1 MSVQNIT
8 RRAGPYVGTGLV
20 TAFTFAFKV
29 FRSEDVKVLRSASSD
44 ASAQDEALKFGT
56 DYTVKLNANQDE
68 KAGGTVTLA
77 SPLAEGLRLSILSAI
92 TPDQQMVLTNHD
104 GFLPATLNN
113 SADKA
118 IALIQELKEEVGRS
132 LRVPASSDK
141 TPEDMTEELMSA
153 QEDAR
158 RFADAAQQS
167 ADSAK
172 KSEEKTAK
180 YAEAATV
187 IVPFKDEIKT
197 VADNIEPVKTI
208 GQDIE
213 SVKLVAAIKDETV
226 AVAGALDDI
235 GTAAASE
242 NLQAY
247 KTVASI
253 KDQVVV
259 DAQIASEIVAVA
271 GMKDHV
277 VTVSTNIGDVKDVSN
292 NMDKIGAVAGDL
304 QGGKCVPVKFSAG
317 RLTDEPAQDC
327 TAEGGNI
334 KTVAD
339 HVVAVDKV
347 AGAVDDGTLEKAAGA
362 LDSTLENVRRA
373 EAAQSAAESANTS
386 AQSAKTSAAGS
397 ATAAGSSA
405 TLAKKW
411 ATQMGSPVEGDLYSS
426 KHYAEI
432 ASGAAGSSSEVLA
445 EVKKAGQDAVAVIT
459 QEGGTQVAAVTAEG
473 QKQVKAVGDLGS
485 SWETKVNSAGST
497 QVKAV
502 EASGATQTQAVNSAG
517 TSWHAKVEQAGTRQ
531 TNAVNQA
538 GATQVKAVE
547 TAGATQTANAK
558 AQADAAAKS
567 ATAAA
572 SAQKTAETAK
582 SGADTAKTGAESAK
596 AAAVTAQGKAETAA
610 TTATQKAT
618 EATTKA
624 SEAAK
629 SAQAAA
635 QSAKVA
641 AFAVRLTSTNMS
653 ASGTAAVSTLTPST
667 NVKVGDTVIDPD
679 GEVFSITSISGSTFT
694 VGSKLTSIKGPQG
707 DQGDVGP
714 KGETGAPL
722 AIKGS
727 FPSLEELQEQH
738 PVGQLGDAY
747 MVGTHLYSWNG
758 SRWQDVGD
766 IKGPKGDPGTP
777 GTPGAP
783 GADGKDGAAGA
794 SASITGATA
803 TVDANVGTPSVLVTS
818 GGTALARTFAF
829 EFKNLKGQKGDK
841 GDPGANGADGA
852 NATIT
857 SATASVDGTT
867 GAPKVTVTVGG
878 TAQARTFAFAF
889 TGLKGATGS
898 AGTTTWAGIT
908 DKPTFFTSKGISM
921 GRLP

>member
-20 TAFTFAFKV
+20 SAYTFAFKV
-29 FRSEDVKVLRSASSD
+29 FRSEDVKVVRSESAD

-104 GFLPATLNN
+104 GMLPTTLND

-118 IALIQELKEEVGRS
+118 IALIQELKEAVGRT

-141 TPEDMTEELMSA
+141 TPEDLTEELLSA
-153 QEDAR
+153 QNDAR
-158 RFADAAQQS
+158 KYADAAQQS
-167 ADSAK
+167 AEEAK
-172 KSEEKTAK
+172 KSELKTAE

-187 IVPFKDEIKT
+187 LVPFKAEIKT
-197 VADNIEPVKTI
+197 VADNIETIKTV
-208 GQDIE
+208 GQNVE
-213 SVKLVAAIKDETV
+213 SVKSVASIKDETV

-235 GTAAASE
+235 GTAAAPE
-242 NLQAY
+242 NLEAY

-253 KDQVVV
+253 KDQVVT
-259 DAQIASEIVAVA
+259 DAEIASEIVAVA
-271 GMKDHV
+271 GMKNHV
-277 VTVSTNIGDVKDVSN
+277 VTVSTSIDDVKDVSA

-339 HVVAVDKV
+339 HIVAVDKV
-347 AGAVDDGTLEKAAGA
+347 AGAVDDGTLEKAANSVETSA
-362 LDSTLENVRRA
+362 ENARRA
-373 EAAQSAAESANTS
+373 EAAQAGAESANAS

-397 ATAAGSSA
+397 ATSAGSSA

-411 ATQMGSPVEGDLYSS
+411 ATQMGTPVEGDLYSS

-432 ASGAAGSSSEVLA
+432 ASGAAGSSSETLEA
-445 EVKKAGQDAVAVIT
+445 VKLAGQTALASIT

-473 QKQVKAVGDLGS
+473 QKQVRAV
-485 SWETKVNSAGST
+485 ETAGST
-497 QVKAV
+497 QVGAV
-502 EASGATQTQAVNSAG
+502 SA
-517 TSWHAKVEQAGTRQ
+517 
-531 TNAVNQA
+531 A
-538 GATQVKAVE
+538 GAAQVKAVE
-547 TAGATQTANAK
+547 TAGATQTVNAK

-567 ATAAA
+567 ATAAS
-572 SAQKTAETAK
+572 SAQKAAETAKAGADTAK
-582 SGADTAKTGAESAK
+582 SGAESAK
-596 AAAVTAQGKAETAA
+596 TAAVTAQGKAETAA
-610 TTATQKAT
+610 TTATNKAT
-618 EATTKA
+618 EAGTKA

-635 QSAKVA
+635 ESAKTA
-641 AFAVRLTSTNMS
+641 AYAMRLTSVNVS
-653 ASGTAAVSTLTPST
+653 ASGTAAITSLTPQA
-667 NVKVGDTVIDPD
+667 NIKVGDTVIDPD
-679 GEVFSITSISGSTFT
+679 GEVFVITSVTGTTFT
-694 VGSKLTSIKGPQG
+694 VGEKLTSLKGPQGIRGEKGEQGIQGAQGPKGDQGPQGLKG

-722 AIKGS
+722 SIKGS
-727 FPSLEELQEQH
+727 FPTLDELQEQH
-738 PVGQLGDAY
+738 PAGQLGDAY

-758 SRWQDVGD
+758 SAWQDVGD
-766 IKGPKGDPGTP
+766 IKGPKGDKGDVGPQGVQGVQGP
-777 GTPGAP
+777 KG
-783 GADGKDGAAGA
+783 DAGA
-794 SASITGATA
+794 KGETGATGPKGAQGPQGIQGIQGERGA
-803 TVDANVGTPSVLVTS
+803 T
-818 GGTALARTFAF
+818 
-829 EFKNLKGQKGDK
+829 
-841 GDPGANGADGA
+841 GAAGA

-857 SATASVDGTT
+857 GATASVDATT
-867 GAPKVTVTVGG
+867 GTPKVTVTVGG

-889 TGLKGATGS
+889 TGLKGATGP

-908 DKPTFFTSKGISM
+908 DKPAYFTGKGISM

>member
-20 TAFTFAFKV
+20 SAYTFAFKV
-29 FRSEDVKVLRSASSD
+29 FRPEDVKVVRSESAD

-68 KAGGTVTLA
+68 KAGGTVTLV

-104 GFLPATLNN
+104 GFLPTTLNE

-132 LRVPASSDK
+132 LRVPASADK
-141 TPEDMTEELMSA
+141 TPEDLTEELLSA
-153 QEDAR
+153 QADAR
-158 RFADAAQQS
+158 KFADAAQQS
-167 ADSAK
+167 AEEAK
-172 KSEEKTAK
+172 KSEEQTKV

-197 VADNIEPVKTI
+197 VADNIETVKTV
-208 GQDIE
+208 GQNVE
-213 SVKLVAAIKDETV
+213 SVKSVAAIKDETV

-235 GTAAASE
+235 GTAAAPE
-242 NLQAY
+242 NLAAY
-247 KTVASI
+247 KTVATI
-253 KDQVVV
+253 KDQVVT
-259 DAQIASEIVAVA
+259 DAEISTEIVTVA
-271 GMKDHV
+271 NMKDHV
-277 VTVSTNIGDVKDVSN
+277 VTVSTNIVDVTDVSN
-292 NMDKIGAVAGDL
+292 NLDKIGAVAGDL
-304 QGGKCVPVKFSAG
+304 TGGKCVPVKFSAG

-339 HVVAVDKV
+339 HIVAVDKV
-347 AGAVDDGTLEKAAGA
+347 AGAVDDGTLEKAANSA
-362 LDSTLENVRRA
+362 EASAENARRA
-373 EAAQSAAESANTS
+373 EAAQAGAESANAS

-397 ATAAGSSA
+397 ATSAGSSA

-411 ATQMGSPVEGDLYSS
+411 ATQMGTPVEGDLYSS

-432 ASGAAGSSSEVLA
+432 ASGAAGSSSETLEA
-445 EVKKAGQDAVAVIT
+445 VKLAGQTALASIT

-473 QKQVKAVGDLGS
+473 QKQVKAV
-485 SWETKVNSAGST
+485 ETAGST
-497 QVKAV
+497 QV
-502 EASGATQTQAVNSAG
+502 GAVNA
-517 TSWHAKVEQAGTRQ
+517 
-531 TNAVNQA
+531 A
-538 GATQVKAVE
+538 GAAQVKAVE

-567 ATAAA
+567 ATTAL
-572 SAQKTAETAK
+572 SAQKAAETAKAGADTAK
-582 SGADTAKTGAESAK
+582 SGAESAK
-596 AAAVTAQGKAETAA
+596 TAAVTAQGTAETAA
-610 TTATQKAT
+610 TTATTKAT

-635 QSAKVA
+635 ESAKTA
-641 AFAVRLTSTNMS
+641 AYAMRLTSVNMS
-653 ASGTAAVSTLTPST
+653 ASGTAAISSLTPQT
-667 NVKVGDTVIDPD
+667 NIKVGDTVVDPG
-679 GEVFSITSISGSTFT
+679 GEVFSITAIAGSTFT
-694 VGSKLTSIKGPQG
+694 VGAKLASIKGAKG

-722 AIKGS
+722 SIKGS
-727 FPSLEELQEQH
+727 FPTLDELQEQH
-738 PVGQLGDAY
+738 PAGQLGDAY

-758 SRWQDVGD
+758 SAWQDVGD

-829 EFKNLKGQKGDK
+829 AFKNLKGQK

-852 NATIT
+852 NATIAG
-857 SATASVDGTT
+857 ATASVDATT
-867 GAPKVTVTVGG
+867 GTPKVTVTVGG

-889 TGLKGATGS
+889 TGLKGATGP

-908 DKPTFFTSKGISM
+908 GKPAYFTGKGISM

>member
-20 TAFTFAFKV
+20 SAYTFAFKV
-29 FRSEDVKVLRSASSD
+29 FRPEDVKVVRSESAD

-68 KAGGTVTLA
+68 KAGGTVTLV

-104 GFLPATLNN
+104 GFLPTTLNE

-132 LRVPASSDK
+132 LRVPASADK
-141 TPEDMTEELMSA
+141 TPEDLTEELLSA
-153 QEDAR
+153 QADAR
-158 RFADAAQQS
+158 QFADAAQKS
-167 ADSAK
+167 AEEAK
-172 KSEEKTAK
+172 KSEEQTKV

-197 VADNIEPVKTI
+197 VADNIETVKTV
-208 GQDIE
+208 GQNVE
-213 SVKLVAAIKDETV
+213 SVKSVAAIKDETV

-235 GTAAASE
+235 GTAAAPE
-242 NLQAY
+242 NLAAY
-247 KTVASI
+247 KTVATI
-253 KDQVVV
+253 KDQVVT
-259 DAQIASEIVAVA
+259 DAEIASEIVAVA
-271 GMKDHV
+271 GMKDLV
-277 VTVSTNIGDVKDVSN
+277 VTVSTNIDDVKDVSA

-339 HVVAVDKV
+339 HIVAVDKV
-347 AGAVDDGTLEKAAGA
+347 AGAVDDGTLEKAANSVEASAENA
-362 LDSTLENVRRA
+362 LRA
-373 EAAQSAAESANTS
+373 EAARVGAESANAS
-386 AQSAKTSAAGS
+386 AQSAKMSAEQSAAS
-397 ATAAGSSA
+397 AGSSA
-405 TLAKKW
+405 TTAKAW
-411 ATQMGSPVEGDLYSS
+411 ATQMGAPVEGDLYSS
-426 KHYAEI
+426 KHYAEV

-445 EVKKAGQDAVAVIT
+445 EVKKAGQDAVAAIT

-473 QKQVKAVGDLGS
+473 QKQVKAV
-485 SWETKVNSAGST
+485 ETAGST
-497 QVKAV
+497 QV
-502 EASGATQTQAVNSAG
+502 GAVNA
-517 TSWHAKVEQAGTRQ
+517 
-531 TNAVNQA
+531 A
-538 GATQVKAVE
+538 GAAQVKAVE

-567 ATAAA
+567 ATTAL
-572 SAQKTAETAK
+572 SAQKAAETAK
-582 SGADTAKTGAESAK
+582 AGADTAKGGAESAK
-596 AAAVTAQGKAETAA
+596 TAAVTAQGKAETAA
-610 TTATQKAT
+610 NTATNKAT
-618 EATTKA
+618 EAGTKA

-635 QSAKVA
+635 ESAKTA
-641 AFAVRLTSTNMS
+641 AYAMRLTSANMS
-653 ASGTAAVSTLTPST
+653 ASGTAAISSLTPKT
-667 NVKVGDTVIDPD
+667 NIKVGDTVIDPD
-679 GEVFSITSISGSTFT
+679 GEVFSITAIAGSTFT
-694 VGSKLTSIKGPQG
+694 VGAKLAGIKGAKG

-722 AIKGS
+722 SIKGS
-727 FPSLEELQEQH
+727 FPTLDELQEQH
-738 PVGQLGDAY
+738 PAGQLGDAY

-758 SRWQDVGD
+758 SAWQDVGD

-818 GGTALARTFAF
+818 GGTALARTFTFA
-829 EFKNLKGQKGDK
+829 FKNLKGHKGDK

-857 SATASVDGTT
+857 GATATVDATT
-867 GAPKVTVTVGG
+867 GTPKVTVTAGG

-889 TGLKGATGS
+889 TGLKGATGP
-898 AGTTTWAGIT
+898 AGTTTWAGLT
-908 DKPTFFTSKGISM
+908 GKPAYFTGKGISM

>member
-20 TAFTFAFKV
+20 SAYTFAFKV
-29 FRSEDVKVLRSASSD
+29 FRPEDVKVARSESAD

-68 KAGGTVTLA
+68 KAGGTVTLV

-104 GFLPATLNN
+104 GFLPTTLND

-132 LRVPASSDK
+132 LRVPASADK
-141 TPEDMTEELMSA
+141 TPEDLTEELLSA
-153 QEDAR
+153 QADAR
-158 RFADAAQQS
+158 KFADAAEKS
-167 ADSAK
+167 AEEAK
-172 KSEEKTAK
+172 KSEEQTKA

-197 VADNIEPVKTI
+197 VADNIETVKTV
-208 GQDIE
+208 GQNVE
-213 SVKLVAAIKDETV
+213 SVKSVASIKDETV

-235 GTAAASE
+235 GTAAAPE
-242 NLQAY
+242 NLEAY

-253 KDQVVV
+253 KDQVVT
-259 DAQIASEIVAVA
+259 DAEIASEIVAVA
-271 GMKDHV
+271 GMKNHV
-277 VTVSTNIGDVKDVSN
+277 VTVSTNIDDVKDVSA

-339 HVVAVDKV
+339 HIVAVDKV
-347 AGAVDDGTLEKAAGA
+347 AGAVEDGTLEKAANSA
-362 LDSTLENVRRA
+362 EASAENARRA
-373 EAAQSAAESANTS
+373 EAAQAGAESANAS

-397 ATAAGSSA
+397 ATSAGSSA

-411 ATQMGSPVEGDLYSS
+411 ATQMGTPVEGDLYSS

-432 ASGAAGSSSEVLA
+432 ASGAAGSSSETLEA
-445 EVKKAGQDAVAVIT
+445 VKLAGQTALASIT

-473 QKQVKAVGDLGS
+473 QKQVRAV
-485 SWETKVNSAGST
+485 ETAGST
-497 QVKAV
+497 QV
-502 EASGATQTQAVNSAG
+502 GAVNA
-517 TSWHAKVEQAGTRQ
+517 
-531 TNAVNQA
+531 A
-538 GATQVKAVE
+538 GAAQVKAVE
-547 TAGATQTANAK
+547 TAGATQTVNAK

-567 ATAAA
+567 ATAAS
-572 SAQKTAETAK
+572 SAQKAAETAKAGADTAK
-582 SGADTAKTGAESAK
+582 SGAESAK
-596 AAAVTAQGKAETAA
+596 TAAVTAQGKAETAA
-610 TTATQKAT
+610 TTATNKAT
-618 EATTKA
+618 EAGTKA

-635 QSAKVA
+635 ESAKTA
-641 AFAVRLTSTNMS
+641 AYAMRLTSVNMS
-653 ASGTAAVSTLTPST
+653 ASGTAAISSLTPKT
-667 NVKVGDTVIDPD
+667 NIKVGDTVIDPD
-679 GEVFSITSISGSTFT
+679 GEVFSITAIAGSTFT
-694 VGSKLTSIKGPQG
+694 VGAKLASIKGAKG
-707 DQGDVGP
+707 DQGDAGP

-722 AIKGS
+722 SIKGS
-727 FPSLEELQEQH
+727 FPTLDELQEQH

-758 SRWQDVGD
+758 SAWQDVGD

-783 GADGKDGAAGA
+783 GTDGKDGAAGA

-829 EFKNLKGQKGDK
+829 AFKNLKGQK

-852 NATIT
+852 SATIT
-857 SATASVDGTT
+857 GATATVDATT
-867 GAPKVTVTVGG
+867 GTPKVTVTAGG

-889 TGLKGATGS
+889 TGLKGATGP

-908 DKPTFFTSKGISM
+908 DKPSYFKASGISM

>member
-20 TAFTFAFKV
+20 SAYTFAFKV
-29 FRSEDVKVLRSASSD
+29 FRPEDVKVVRSESAD

-68 KAGGTVTLA
+68 KAGGAVMLV

-104 GFLPATLNN
+104 GFLPTTLNE

-132 LRVPASSDK
+132 LRVPASADK
-141 TPEDMTEELMSA
+141 TPEDLTEELLSA
-153 QEDAR
+153 QADAR
-158 RFADAAQQS
+158 KFADAAQKS
-167 ADSAK
+167 AEEAK
-172 KSEEKTAK
+172 KSELKTAE
-180 YAEAATV
+180 YAEAATA

-197 VADNIEPVKTI
+197 VADNIEPVKTV
-208 GQDIE
+208 GLNIE
-213 SVKLVAAIKDETV
+213 PVKSVASIKDETV
-226 AVAGALDDI
+226 VVAGAVADI
-235 GTAAASE
+235 ETAAAPE
-242 NLQAY
+242 NLEAY

-253 KDQVVV
+253 KDQVVT
-259 DAQIASEIVAVA
+259 DAEIANEIVTVA

-277 VTVSTNIGDVKDVSN
+277 VTVSTNIDNVKDVSN
-292 NMDKIGAVAGDL
+292 NLDKIGAVAGDL
-304 QGGKCVPVKFSAG
+304 TGGKCTPAKFSAG

-339 HVVAVDKV
+339 HIVAVDKV
-347 AGAVDDGTLEKAAGA
+347 AGAVDDGTLEKAANSVGA
-362 LDSTLENVRRA
+362 SAENARRA
-373 EAAQSAAESANTS
+373 EAAQAGAESANAS

-397 ATAAGSSA
+397 ATSAGSSA

-411 ATQMGSPVEGDLYSS
+411 ATQMGTPVEGDLYSS

-432 ASGAAGSSSEVLA
+432 ASGAAGSSSETLEA
-445 EVKKAGQDAVAVIT
+445 VKLAGQAALASIT

-473 QKQVKAVGDLGS
+473 QKQVKAV
-485 SWETKVNSAGST
+485 ETAGST
-497 QVKAV
+497 QV
-502 EASGATQTQAVNSAG
+502 GAVNA
-517 TSWHAKVEQAGTRQ
+517 
-531 TNAVNQA
+531 A
-538 GATQVKAVE
+538 GAAQVKAVE

-567 ATAAA
+567 ATAAS
-572 SAQKTAETAK
+572 SAQKAAETAK
-582 SGADTAKTGAESAK
+582 AG
-596 AAAVTAQGKAETAA
+596 AETAA
-610 TTATQKAT
+610 NTATSKAT
-618 EATTKA
+618 EAGTKA

-635 QSAKVA
+635 ESAKTA
-641 AFAVRLTSTNMS
+641 AYAMRLTSVNMS
-653 ASGTAAVSTLTPST
+653 ASGTAAISSLTPKT
-667 NVKVGDTVIDPD
+667 NIKVGDTVIDPD
-679 GEVFSITSISGSTFT
+679 GEVFSITAIAGSTFT
-694 VGSKLTSIKGPQG
+694 VGAKLASIKGAKG

-722 AIKGS
+722 SIKGS
-727 FPSLEELQEQH
+727 FPTLDELQEQH
-738 PVGQLGDAY
+738 PAGQLGDAY

-758 SRWQDVGD
+758 SAWQDVGD

-829 EFKNLKGQKGDK
+829 AFKNLKGQK

-852 NATIT
+852 NAVIAG
-857 SATASVDGTT
+857 ATASVDATT
-867 GAPKVTVTVGG
+867 GTPKVTVTVGG

-889 TGLKGATGS
+889 TGLKGATGP

-908 DKPTFFTSKGISM
+908 GKPAYFTGKGISM

>member
-20 TAFTFAFKV
+20 SAYTFAFKV
-29 FRSEDVKVLRSASSD
+29 FRPEDVKVVRSESAD

-104 GFLPATLNN
+104 GFFPTTLNE

-132 LRVPASSDK
+132 LRVPASADK
-141 TPEDMTEELMSA
+141 TPEDLTEELLSA
-153 QEDAR
+153 QADAR
-158 RFADAAQQS
+158 KFAEAAQQS
-167 ADSAK
+167 AEEAK
-172 KSEEKTAK
+172 KSELKTAE
-180 YAEAATV
+180 YAEAATA
-187 IVPFKDEIKT
+187 IVPFKAEIKT
-197 VADNIEPVKTI
+197 VADNIETVKTV
-208 GQDIE
+208 GQNVE
-213 SVKLVAAIKDETV
+213 SVKSVASIKDETV

-235 GTAAASE
+235 GTAAAPE
-242 NLQAY
+242 NLEAY
-247 KTVASI
+247 KTVALI
-253 KDQVVV
+253 KDQVVT
-259 DAQIASEIVAVA
+259 DAEIATEIVAVA

-277 VTVSTNIGDVKDVSN
+277 VTVSTNIDNVKDVSN
-292 NMDKIGAVAGDL
+292 NLDKIGAIAGDL

-339 HVVAVDKV
+339 HIVAVDKV
-347 AGAVDDGTLEKAAGA
+347 AGAVDDGTLEKAANSVEASAENA
-362 LDSTLENVRRA
+362 LRA
-373 EAAQSAAESANTS
+373 EAARVGAESANAS
-386 AQSAKTSAAGS
+386 AQSAKTSAEQS
-397 ATAAGSSA
+397 AASAGSSA
-405 TLAKKW
+405 TTAKAW
-411 ATQMGSPVEGDLYSS
+411 ATQMGTPVEGDLYSS
-426 KHYAEI
+426 KHYAEV

-445 EVKKAGQDAVAVIT
+445 EVKKAGQDAVAAIT

-473 QKQVKAVGDLGS
+473 QKQVKAV
-485 SWETKVNSAGST
+485 ETAGST
-497 QVKAV
+497 QV
-502 EASGATQTQAVNSAG
+502 GAVNA
-517 TSWHAKVEQAGTRQ
+517 
-531 TNAVNQA
+531 A
-538 GATQVKAVE
+538 GAAQVKAVE

-567 ATAAA
+567 ATTAL
-572 SAQKTAETAK
+572 SAQKAAETAK
-582 SGADTAKTGAESAK
+582 AGADTAKGGAESAK
-596 AAAVTAQGKAETAA
+596 TAAVTAQGKAETAA
-610 TTATQKAT
+610 NTATNKAT
-618 EATTKA
+618 EAGTKA

-635 QSAKVA
+635 ESAKTA
-641 AFAVRLTSTNMS
+641 AYAMRLTSVNMS
-653 ASGTAAVSTLTPST
+653 ASGTAAITSLTPQA
-667 NVKVGDTVIDPD
+667 NIKVGDTVIDPD
-679 GEVFSITSISGSTFT
+679 GEVFSITAIAGSTFT
-694 VGSKLTSIKGPQG
+694 VGAKLASIKGAKG

-722 AIKGS
+722 SIKGS
-727 FPSLEELQEQH
+727 FPTLDELQEQH
-738 PVGQLGDAY
+738 PAGQLGDAY

-758 SRWQDVGD
+758 SAWQDVGD

-818 GGTALARTFAF
+818 GGTALARTFTFA
-829 EFKNLKGQKGDK
+829 FKNLKGHKGDK

-857 SATASVDGTT
+857 GATATVDATT
-867 GAPKVTVTVGG
+867 GTPKVTVTAGG

-889 TGLKGATGS
+889 TGLKGATGP
-898 AGTTTWAGIT
+898 AGTTTWAGLT
-908 DKPTFFTSKGISM
+908 GKPAYFTGKGISM

>member
-20 TAFTFAFKV
+20 SAYTFAFKV
-29 FRSEDVKVLRSASSD
+29 FRSEDVKVVRSESAD

-68 KAGGTVTLA
+68 KAGGTVTLV

-104 GFLPATLNN
+104 GFLPTTLNE

-132 LRVPASSDK
+132 LRVPASADK
-141 TPEDMTEELMSA
+141 TPEDLTEELLSA
-153 QEDAR
+153 QADAR
-158 RFADAAQQS
+158 QFADAAQKS
-167 ADSAK
+167 AEEAK
-172 KSEEKTAK
+172 KSEEQTKV

-197 VADNIEPVKTI
+197 VADNIETVKTV
-208 GQDIE
+208 GQNVE
-213 SVKLVAAIKDETV
+213 SVKSVAAIKDETV

-235 GTAAASE
+235 GTAAAPE
-242 NLQAY
+242 NLAAY
-247 KTVASI
+247 KTVATI
-253 KDQVVV
+253 KDQVVT
-259 DAQIASEIVAVA
+259 DAEISTEIVTVA
-271 GMKDHV
+271 NMKDHV
-277 VTVSTNIGDVKDVSN
+277 VTVSTNIVDVTDVSN
-292 NMDKIGAVAGDL
+292 NLDKIGAVAGDL
-304 QGGKCVPVKFSAG
+304 TGGKCTPAKFSAG

-339 HVVAVDKV
+339 HIVAVDKV
-347 AGAVDDGTLEKAAGA
+347 AGAVDDGTLEKAANSVGA
-362 LDSTLENVRRA
+362 SAENARRA
-373 EAAQSAAESANTS
+373 EAAQAGAESANAS

-397 ATAAGSSA
+397 ATSAGSSA

-411 ATQMGSPVEGDLYSS
+411 ATQMGTPVEGDLYSS

-432 ASGAAGSSSEVLA
+432 AFGAAGSSSETLEA
-445 EVKKAGQDAVAVIT
+445 VKLAGQTALASIT
-459 QEGGTQVAAVTAEG
+459 QEGGTQIAAVTAEG
-473 QKQVKAVGDLGS
+473 QKQVKAV
-485 SWETKVNSAGST
+485 ETAGST
-497 QVKAV
+497 QV
-502 EASGATQTQAVNSAG
+502 GAVNA
-517 TSWHAKVEQAGTRQ
+517 
-531 TNAVNQA
+531 A
-538 GATQVKAVE
+538 GAAQVKAVE

-558 AQADAAAKS
+558 AQADAAAKA
-567 ATAAA
+567 ATTAL
-572 SAQKTAETAK
+572 SAQKAAETAKAGADTAK
-582 SGADTAKTGAESAK
+582 SGAESAK
-596 AAAVTAQGKAETAA
+596 TAAVTAQGKAETAA
-610 TTATQKAT
+610 NTATTKAT

-635 QSAKVA
+635 ESAKTA
-641 AFAVRLTSTNMS
+641 AYAMRLTSVNMS
-653 ASGTAAVSTLTPST
+653 ASGTAAITSLTPQA
-667 NVKVGDTVIDPD
+667 NIKVGDTVIDPD
-679 GEVFSITSISGSTFT
+679 GEVFSITAIAGSTFT
-694 VGSKLTSIKGPQG
+694 VGAKLASIKGAKG

-722 AIKGS
+722 SIKGS
-727 FPSLEELQEQH
+727 FPTLDELQEQH
-738 PVGQLGDAY
+738 PAGQLGDAY

-758 SRWQDVGD
+758 SAWQDVGD

-829 EFKNLKGQKGDK
+829 EFKNLKGQKGDT

-857 SATASVDGTT
+857 GATATVDATT
-867 GAPKVTVTVGG
+867 GTPKVTVTVGG

-889 TGLKGATGS
+889 TGLKGATGP

-908 DKPTFFTSKGISM
+908 DKPAYFTGKGISM

>member
-1 MSVQNIT
+1 
-8 RRAGPYVGTGLV
+8 VGTGLV
-20 TAFTFAFKV
+20 SAYTFAFKV
-29 FRSEDVKVLRSASSD
+29 FRSEDVKVVRSESAD

-68 KAGGTVTLA
+68 KAGGTVTLV

-104 GFLPATLNN
+104 GFLPTTLND

-132 LRVPASSDK
+132 LRVPASADK
-141 TPEDMTEELMSA
+141 TPEDLTEELLSA
-153 QEDAR
+153 QADAR
-158 RFADAAQQS
+158 KFADAAEKS
-167 ADSAK
+167 AEEAK
-172 KSEEKTAK
+172 KSEEQTKV
-180 YAEAATV
+180 YAEAATA

-197 VADNIEPVKTI
+197 VADNIEPVKTV
-208 GQDIE
+208 GQNIE
-213 SVKLVAAIKDETV
+213 PVKSVASIKDETV
-226 AVAGALDDI
+226 VVAGAVADI
-235 GTAAASE
+235 ETAAAPE
-242 NLQAY
+242 NLEAY

-253 KDQVVV
+253 KEQVVT
-259 DAQIASEIVAVA
+259 DAEIANEIVTVA

-277 VTVSTNIGDVKDVSN
+277 VTVSTNIDNVKDVSN

-304 QGGKCVPVKFSAG
+304 RGGKCTPAKFSAG

-339 HVVAVDKV
+339 HIVAVDKV
-347 AGAVDDGTLEKAAGA
+347 AGAVDDGTLEKAANSA
-362 LDSTLENVRRA
+362 EASAENARRA
-373 EAAQSAAESANTS
+373 EAAQAGAESANAS

-397 ATAAGSSA
+397 ATSAGSSA

-411 ATQMGSPVEGDLYSS
+411 ATQMGTPVEGDLYSS

-432 ASGAAGSSSEVLA
+432 ASGAAGSSSETLEA
-445 EVKKAGQDAVAVIT
+445 VKLAGQTALASIT

-473 QKQVKAVGDLGS
+473 QKQVKAV
-485 SWETKVNSAGST
+485 ETAGST
-497 QVKAV
+497 QV
-502 EASGATQTQAVNSAG
+502 GAVNA
-517 TSWHAKVEQAGTRQ
+517 
-531 TNAVNQA
+531 A
-538 GATQVKAVE
+538 GAAQVKAVE

-567 ATAAA
+567 ATTAL
-572 SAQKTAETAK
+572 SAQKAAETAKAGADTAK
-582 SGADTAKTGAESAK
+582 SGAESAK
-596 AAAVTAQGKAETAA
+596 TAAVTAQGKAETAA
-610 TTATQKAT
+610 NTATTKAT

-635 QSAKVA
+635 ESAKTA
-641 AFAVRLTSTNMS
+641 AYAMRLTSVNMS
-653 ASGTAAVSTLTPST
+653 ASGTAAITSLTPQT
-667 NVKVGDTVIDPD
+667 NIKVGDTVIDPD
-679 GEVFSITSISGSTFT
+679 GEVFSITAIAGSTFT
-694 VGSKLTSIKGPQG
+694 VGAKLASIKGAKG

-722 AIKGS
+722 SIKGS
-727 FPSLEELQEQH
+727 FPTLDELQEQH
-738 PVGQLGDAY
+738 PAGQLGDAY

-758 SRWQDVGD
+758 SAWQDVGD

-829 EFKNLKGQKGDK
+829 AFKNLKGQKGDT

-857 SATASVDGTT
+857 GATATVDATT
-867 GAPKVTVTVGG
+867 GTPKVTVTVGG

-889 TGLKGATGS
+889 TGLKGATGP
-898 AGTTTWAGIT
+898 AGTTTWGGIT
-908 DKPTFFTSKGISM
+908 DKPSYFKASGISM

>member
-20 TAFTFAFKV
+20 SAYTFAFKV
-29 FRSEDVKVLRSASSD
+29 FRPEDVKVVRSESAD
-44 ASAQDEALKFGT
+44 VSAQDAALKFGT

-68 KAGGTVTLA
+68 KAGGTVTLV

-104 GFLPATLNN
+104 GFLPTTLND

-132 LRVPASSDK
+132 LRVPASADK
-141 TPEDMTEELMSA
+141 TPEDLTEELLSA
-153 QEDAR
+153 QADAR
-158 RFADAAQQS
+158 KFADAAEKS
-167 ADSAK
+167 AEEAK
-172 KSEEKTAK
+172 KSEEQTKA

-197 VADNIEPVKTI
+197 VADNIETVKTV
-208 GQDIE
+208 GQNVE
-213 SVKLVAAIKDETV
+213 SVKSVAAIKDETV

-235 GTAAASE
+235 GTAAAPE
-242 NLQAY
+242 NLAAY
-247 KTVASI
+247 KTVATI
-253 KDQVVV
+253 KDQVVT
-259 DAQIASEIVAVA
+259 DAEISTEIVTVA
-271 GMKDHV
+271 NMKDHV
-277 VTVSTNIGDVKDVSN
+277 VTVSTNIVDVTDVSN
-292 NMDKIGAVAGDL
+292 NLDKIGAVAGDL
-304 QGGKCVPVKFSAG
+304 TGGKCTPAKFSAG

-339 HVVAVDKV
+339 HIVAVDKV
-347 AGAVDDGTLEKAAGA
+347 AGAVDDGTLEKAANSVGA
-362 LDSTLENVRRA
+362 SAENARRA
-373 EAAQSAAESANTS
+373 EAAQAGAESANAS

-397 ATAAGSSA
+397 ATSAGSSA

-411 ATQMGSPVEGDLYSS
+411 ATQMGTPVEGDLYSS

-432 ASGAAGSSSEVLA
+432 ASGAAGSSSETLEA
-445 EVKKAGQDAVAVIT
+445 VKLAGQTALASIT

-473 QKQVKAVGDLGS
+473 QKQVKAV
-485 SWETKVNSAGST
+485 ETAGST
-497 QVKAV
+497 QV
-502 EASGATQTQAVNSAG
+502 GAVNA
-517 TSWHAKVEQAGTRQ
+517 
-531 TNAVNQA
+531 A
-538 GATQVKAVE
+538 GAAQVKAVE

-567 ATAAA
+567 ATTAL
-572 SAQKTAETAK
+572 SAQKAAETAK
-582 SGADTAKTGAESAK
+582 AGADTAKGGAESAK
-596 AAAVTAQGKAETAA
+596 TAAVTAQGKAETAA
-610 TTATQKAT
+610 TTATNKAT
-618 EATTKA
+618 EAGTKA

-635 QSAKVA
+635 ESAKTA
-641 AFAVRLTSTNMS
+641 AYAMRLTSVNMS
-653 ASGTAAVSTLTPST
+653 ASGTAAITSLTPQT
-667 NVKVGDTVIDPD
+667 NIKVGDTVIDPD
-679 GEVFSITSISGSTFT
+679 GEVFSITAIAGSTFT
-694 VGSKLTSIKGPQG
+694 VGAKLASIKGPKG

-722 AIKGS
+722 SIKGS
-727 FPSLEELQEQH
+727 FPTLDELQEQH

-758 SRWQDVGD
+758 SAWQDVGD

-829 EFKNLKGQKGDK
+829 AFKNLKGQKGDP

-857 SATASVDGTT
+857 GATATVDATT
-867 GAPKVTVTVGG
+867 GTPKVTVTVGG

-889 TGLKGATGS
+889 TGLKGATGP

-908 DKPTFFTSKGISM
+908 GKPAYFTGKGISM

>member
-20 TAFTFAFKV
+20 SAYTFAFKV
-29 FRSEDVKVLRSASSD
+29 FRPEDVKVVRSESAD

-68 KAGGTVTLA
+68 KAGGTVTLV

-104 GFLPATLNN
+104 GFLPTMLND

-118 IALIQELKEEVGRS
+118 IALIQELKEEVGRA
-132 LRVPASSDK
+132 LRVPASADK
-141 TPEDMTEELMSA
+141 TPEDLTEELLSA
-153 QEDAR
+153 QNDAR
-158 RFADAAQQS
+158 KFADAAEKS
-167 ADSAK
+167 AEEAK
-172 KSEEKTAK
+172 KSELKIAE
-180 YAEAATV
+180 YAEAATA
-187 IVPFKDEIKT
+187 IVPFKAEIKT
-197 VADNIEPVKTI
+197 VADNIETVKTV
-208 GQDIE
+208 GQNVE
-213 SVKLVAAIKDETV
+213 SVKSVASIKDETV
-226 AVAGALDDI
+226 TVAGALDDI
-235 GTAAASE
+235 GTAAAPE
-242 NLQAY
+242 NLEAY

-253 KDQVVV
+253 KDQVVT
-259 DAQIASEIVAVA
+259 DAEIASEIVAVA

-277 VTVSTNIGDVKDVSN
+277 VTVSTNIDDVKDVSA

-339 HVVAVDKV
+339 HIVAVDKV
-347 AGAVDDGTLEKAAGA
+347 AGAVDDGTLEKAANSA
-362 LDSTLENVRRA
+362 EASAENARRA
-373 EAAQSAAESANTS
+373 EAAQAGAESANAS

-397 ATAAGSSA
+397 ATSAGSSA

-411 ATQMGSPVEGDLYSS
+411 ATQMGTPVEGDLYSS

-432 ASGAAGSSSEVLA
+432 ASGAASSSTEALEA
-445 EVKKAGQDAVAVIT
+445 VKKAGQDAVASIT
-459 QEGGTQVAAVTAEG
+459 QEGSSQKSTVTAEG
-473 QKQVKAVGDLGS
+473 AKQVKAIEAAGSTQSQALNNLGT
-485 SWETKVNSAGST
+485 SWQTKVEQAGST
-497 QVKAV
+497 QVNAV
-502 EASGATQTQAVNSAG
+502 TAAG
-517 TSWHAKVEQAGTRQ
+517 T
-531 TNAVNQA
+531 
-538 GATQVKAVE
+538 
-547 TAGATQTANAK
+547 TQTANAK
-558 AQADAAAKS
+558 AQADAAAAS

-572 SAQKTAETAK
+572 NAKKAAETAKAGADTAK
-582 SGADTAKTGAESAK
+582 SGAESAK
-596 AAAVTAQGKAETAA
+596 TAAVTAQGKAETAA
-610 TTATQKAT
+610 TTATTKAT

-635 QSAKVA
+635 ESAKTA
-641 AFAVRLTSTNMS
+641 AYAMRLTSVNMS
-653 ASGTAAVSTLTPST
+653 ASGTAAISSLTPSA

-679 GEVFSITSISGSTFT
+679 GEVFSITAIVGSTFT
-694 VGSKLTSIKGPQG
+694 VGAKLASIRGPKG

-722 AIKGS
+722 SIKGS
-727 FPSLEELQEQH
+727 FPTLDELQEQH
-738 PVGQLGDAY
+738 PAGQLGDAY

-758 SRWQDVGD
+758 SAWQDVGD
-766 IKGPKGDPGTP
+766 IKGPKGDPGAP

-829 EFKNLKGQKGDK
+829 SFKNLKGQKGDK
-841 GDPGANGADGA
+841 GDPGANGADGV

-857 SATASVDGTT
+857 GATASVDATT
-867 GAPKVTVTVGG
+867 GTPKVTVTVGG
-878 TAQARTFAFAF
+878 TAQARAFAFAF
-889 TGLKGATGS
+889 TGLKGATGP

-908 DKPTFFTSKGISM
+908 DKPAYFTGKGISM

>member
-20 TAFTFAFKV
+20 SAYTFAFKG
-29 FRSEDVKVLRSASSD
+29 FRAEDVRVVRSASSD
-44 ASAQDEALKFGT
+44 ASAQDETLKLGT

-68 KAGGTVTLA
+68 KAGGTVTLV

-104 GFLPATLNN
+104 GFLPTTLND

-132 LRVPASSDK
+132 LRVPASADK
-141 TPEDMTEELMSA
+141 TPEDLTEELLSA
-153 QEDAR
+153 QADAR
-158 RFADAAQQS
+158 KFADAAEKS
-167 ADSAK
+167 AEEAK
-172 KSEEKTAK
+172 KSEEQTKA

-197 VADNIEPVKTI
+197 VADNIETVKTV
-208 GQDIE
+208 GQNVE
-213 SVKLVAAIKDETV
+213 SVKSVAAIKDETV

-235 GTAAASE
+235 GTAAAPE
-242 NLQAY
+242 NLAAY
-247 KTVASI
+247 KTVATI
-253 KDQVVV
+253 KDQVVT
-259 DAQIASEIVAVA
+259 DAEISTEIVTVA
-271 GMKDHV
+271 NMKDHV
-277 VTVSTNIGDVKDVSN
+277 VTVSTNIVDVTDVSN
-292 NMDKIGAVAGDL
+292 NLDKIGAVAGDL
-304 QGGKCVPVKFSAG
+304 TGGKCTPAKFSAG

-339 HVVAVDKV
+339 HIVAVDKV
-347 AGAVDDGTLEKAAGA
+347 AGAVDDGTLEKAANSVGA
-362 LDSTLENVRRA
+362 SAENARRA
-373 EAAQSAAESANTS
+373 EAAQAGAESANAS

-397 ATAAGSSA
+397 ATSAGSSA

-411 ATQMGSPVEGDLYSS
+411 ATQMGTPVEGDLYSS

-432 ASGAAGSSSEVLA
+432 ASGAAGSSSETLEA
-445 EVKKAGQDAVAVIT
+445 VKLAGQTALASIT

-473 QKQVKAVGDLGS
+473 QKQVKAV
-485 SWETKVNSAGST
+485 ETAGST
-497 QVKAV
+497 QV
-502 EASGATQTQAVNSAG
+502 GAVNA
-517 TSWHAKVEQAGTRQ
+517 
-531 TNAVNQA
+531 A
-538 GATQVKAVE
+538 GAAQVKAVE

-567 ATAAA
+567 ATTAL
-572 SAQKTAETAK
+572 SAQKAAETAK
-582 SGADTAKTGAESAK
+582 AGADTAKGGAESAK
-596 AAAVTAQGKAETAA
+596 TAAVTAQGKAETAA
-610 TTATQKAT
+610 TTATNKAT
-618 EATTKA
+618 EAGTKA

-635 QSAKVA
+635 ESAKTA
-641 AFAVRLTSTNMS
+641 AYAMRLTSVNMS
-653 ASGTAAVSTLTPST
+653 ASGTAAITSLTPQT
-667 NVKVGDTVIDPD
+667 NIKVGDTVIDPD
-679 GEVFSITSISGSTFT
+679 GEVFSITAIAGSTFT
-694 VGSKLTSIKGPQG
+694 VGAKLASIKGPKG

-722 AIKGS
+722 SIKGS
-727 FPSLEELQEQH
+727 FPTLDELQEQH

-758 SRWQDVGD
+758 SAWQDVGD

-829 EFKNLKGQKGDK
+829 AFKNLKGQKGDP

-857 SATASVDGTT
+857 GATATVDATT
-867 GAPKVTVTVGG
+867 GTPKVTVTVGG

-889 TGLKGATGS
+889 TGLKGATGP

-908 DKPTFFTSKGISM
+908 GKPAYFTGKGISM

>member
-20 TAFTFAFKV
+20 SAYTFAFKV
-29 FRSEDVKVLRSASSD
+29 FRSEDVKVVRSESAD

-104 GFLPATLNN
+104 GMLPTTLND

-118 IALIQELKEEVGRS
+118 IALIQELKEAVGRT

-141 TPEDMTEELMSA
+141 TPEDLTEELLSA
-153 QEDAR
+153 QNDAR
-158 RFADAAQQS
+158 KYADAAQQS
-167 ADSAK
+167 AEEAK
-172 KSEEKTAK
+172 KSELKTAE
-180 YAEAATV
+180 YAEAATA
-187 IVPFKDEIKT
+187 IVPFKVEIKT
-197 VADNIEPVKTI
+197 VADNIETVKTV
-208 GQDIE
+208 GQNVE
-213 SVKLVAAIKDETV
+213 SVKSVASIKDETV

-235 GTAAASE
+235 GTAAAPE
-242 NLQAY
+242 NLEAY

-253 KDQVVV
+253 KDQVVT
-259 DAQIASEIVAVA
+259 DAEIANEIVAVA
-271 GMKDHV
+271 GMKNHV
-277 VTVSTNIGDVKDVSN
+277 VTVSTNIDDVKDVSA

-339 HVVAVDKV
+339 HIVAVDKV
-347 AGAVDDGTLEKAAGA
+347 AGAVEDGTLEKAANSVEASAENA
-362 LDSTLENVRRA
+362 LRA
-373 EAAQSAAESANTS
+373 EAARVGAESANAS
-386 AQSAKTSAAGS
+386 AQSAKTSAEQS
-397 ATAAGSSA
+397 AASAGSSA
-405 TLAKKW
+405 TTAKAW
-411 ATQMGSPVEGDLYSS
+411 ATQMGTPVEGDLYSS
-426 KHYAEI
+426 KHYAEV
-432 ASGAAGSSSEVLA
+432 ASGAAGSSSETLEA
-445 EVKKAGQDAVAVIT
+445 VKLAGQAALASIT

-473 QKQVKAVGDLGS
+473 QKQVKAV
-485 SWETKVNSAGST
+485 ETAGST
-497 QVKAV
+497 QV
-502 EASGATQTQAVNSAG
+502 GAVNA
-517 TSWHAKVEQAGTRQ
+517 
-531 TNAVNQA
+531 A
-538 GATQVKAVE
+538 GAAQVKAVE
-547 TAGATQTANAK
+547 TAGSAQTANAK

-567 ATAAA
+567 ATVAS
-572 SAQKTAETAK
+572 SAQKAAETAKAGADTAK
-582 SGADTAKTGAESAK
+582 SGAESAK
-596 AAAVTAQGKAETAA
+596 TAAVTAQGMAETAA
-610 TTATQKAT
+610 NTATTKAT

-635 QSAKVA
+635 ESAKTA
-641 AFAVRLTSTNMS
+641 AYAMRLTSVNMS
-653 ASGTAAVSTLTPST
+653 ASGTAAITSLTPQA
-667 NVKVGDTVIDPD
+667 NIKVGDTVIDPD
-679 GEVFSITSISGSTFT
+679 GEVFSITAIAGSTFT
-694 VGSKLTSIKGPQG
+694 VGAKLTSLKGPKG

-722 AIKGS
+722 SIKGS
-727 FPSLEELQEQH
+727 FPTLDELQEQH
-738 PVGQLGDAY
+738 PAGQLGDAY

-758 SRWQDVGD
+758 SAWQDVGD

-818 GGTALARTFAF
+818 GGTALARTFTFA
-829 EFKNLKGQKGDK
+829 FKNLKGHKGDK

-857 SATASVDGTT
+857 GATASVDATT
-867 GAPKVTVTVGG
+867 GTPKVTVTVGG

-889 TGLKGATGS
+889 TGLKGATGP

-908 DKPTFFTSKGISM
+908 DKPAYFTGKGISM

>member
-20 TAFTFAFKV
+20 SAYTFAFKV
-29 FRSEDVKVLRSASSD
+29 FRPEDVKVVRSESAD

-68 KAGGTVTLA
+68 KAGGTVTLV
-77 SPLAEGLRLSILSAI
+77 SPLAKGLRLSILSAI

-104 GFLPATLNN
+104 GFLPTTLNE

-132 LRVPASSDK
+132 LRVPASADK
-141 TPEDMTEELMSA
+141 TPEDLTEELLSA
-153 QEDAR
+153 QADAR
-158 RFADAAQQS
+158 KFADAAQQS
-167 ADSAK
+167 AEEAK
-172 KSEEKTAK
+172 KSEEQTRV

-197 VADNIEPVKTI
+197 VADNIETVKTV
-208 GQDIE
+208 GQNVE
-213 SVKLVAAIKDETV
+213 SVKSVAAIKDETV

-235 GTAAASE
+235 GTAAAPE
-242 NLQAY
+242 NLAAY
-247 KTVASI
+247 KTVATI
-253 KDQVVV
+253 KDQVVT
-259 DAQIASEIVAVA
+259 DAEISTEIVTVA
-271 GMKDHV
+271 NMKDHV
-277 VTVSTNIGDVKDVSN
+277 VTVSTNIVDVTDVSN
-292 NMDKIGAVAGDL
+292 NLDKIGAVAGDL
-304 QGGKCVPVKFSAG
+304 TGGKCTPAKFSAG

-339 HVVAVDKV
+339 HIVAVDKV
-347 AGAVDDGTLEKAAGA
+347 AGAVDDGTLEKAANSVGA
-362 LDSTLENVRRA
+362 SAENARRA
-373 EAAQSAAESANTS
+373 EAAQAGAESANAS

-397 ATAAGSSA
+397 ATSAGSSA

-411 ATQMGSPVEGDLYSS
+411 ATQMGTPVEGDLYSS

-432 ASGAAGSSSEVLA
+432 AFGAAGSSSETLEA
-445 EVKKAGQDAVAVIT
+445 VKLAGQTALASIT

-473 QKQVKAVGDLGS
+473 QKQVKAV
-485 SWETKVNSAGST
+485 ETAGST
-497 QVKAV
+497 QV
-502 EASGATQTQAVNSAG
+502 GAVNA
-517 TSWHAKVEQAGTRQ
+517 
-531 TNAVNQA
+531 A
-538 GATQVKAVE
+538 GAAQVKAVE

-558 AQADAAAKS
+558 AQADAAAKA
-567 ATAAA
+567 ATTAL
-572 SAQKTAETAK
+572 SAQKAAETAKAGADTAK
-582 SGADTAKTGAESAK
+582 SGAESAK
-596 AAAVTAQGKAETAA
+596 TAAVTAQGKAETAA
-610 TTATQKAT
+610 NTATTKAT

-635 QSAKVA
+635 ESAKTA
-641 AFAVRLTSTNMS
+641 AYAMRLTSVNMS
-653 ASGTAAVSTLTPST
+653 ASGTAAISSLTPKT
-667 NVKVGDTVIDPD
+667 NIKVGDTVIDPD
-679 GEVFSITSISGSTFT
+679 GEVFSITAIAGSTFT
-694 VGSKLTSIKGPQG
+694 VGAKLASIKGAKG

-722 AIKGS
+722 SIKGS
-727 FPSLEELQEQH
+727 FPTLDELQEQH
-738 PVGQLGDAY
+738 PAGQLGDAY

-758 SRWQDVGD
+758 SAWQDVGD

-829 EFKNLKGQKGDK
+829 AFKNLKGQK

-852 NATIT
+852 NAVIT
-857 SATASVDGTT
+857 GATASVDATT
-867 GAPKVTVTVGG
+867 GTPKVTVTVGG

-889 TGLKGATGS
+889 TGLKGATGP
-898 AGTTTWAGIT
+898 AGTTTWGGIT
-908 DKPTFFTSKGISM
+908 DKPSYFKASGISM

>member
-1 MSVQNIT
+1 MIDDIK
-8 RRAGPYVGTGLV
+8 RLAGPFTTQGQTQLPFGFYVFENTDVYVATANDPDAQSTVLV
-20 TAFTFAFKV
+20 YGQDYSVSMNADQTATP
-29 FRSEDVKVLRSASSD
+29 
-44 ASAQDEALKFGT
+44 
-56 DYTVKLNANQDE
+56 
-68 KAGGTVTLA
+68 GGTVTLKTPIA
-77 SPLAEGLRLSILSAI
+77 SGQIFVVGSAI
-92 TPDQQMVLTNHD
+92 KYTQTTQLTNYSR
-104 GFLPATLNN
+104 FPPEIIN
-113 SADKA
+113 
-118 IALIQELKEEVGRS
+118 RS
-132 LRVPASSDK
+132 LDRIVAQIQQIVEKIGRTLSVPETSNS
-141 TPEDMTEELMSA
+141 TPQQLIERLLKA

-172 KSEEKTAK
+172 KSEEKTAE

-197 VADNIEPVKTI
+197 VADNIEPVKTV

-213 SVKLVAAIKDETV
+213 SVKLVVSIKDETV

-253 KDQVVV
+253 KDQVAV

-277 VTVSTNIGDVKDVSN
+277 VTVSTNIDDVKDVSN

-334 KTVAD
+334 KTVAE
-339 HVVAVDKV
+339 HIVSVDKV

-362 LDSTLENVRRA
+362 LESTLENVRRA

-485 SWETKVNSAGST
+485 SWETKVNFAGST

-502 EASGATQTQAVNSAG
+502 EAAGATQTQAVNSAG
-517 TSWHAKVEQAGTRQ
+517 TSWHAKVEQAGTTQ
-531 TNAVNQA
+531 TNAVNQS

-558 AQADAAAKS
+558 AQADAASAS

-572 SAQKTAETAK
+572 NAQKSAETAK
-582 SGADTAKTGAESAK
+582 SGADAAKAGAESAK
-596 AAAVTAQGKAETAA
+596 TAAVTAQGKAETAA

-635 QSAKVA
+635 ESAKTA
-641 AFAVRLTSTNMS
+641 AYAMRLTSVNMS
-653 ASGTAAVSTLTPST
+653 ASSTAAISSLTPQA

-679 GEVFSITSISGSTFT
+679 GEVFSITAIAGSTFT
-694 VGSKLTSIKGPQG
+694 VGAKLASIKGAKG

-722 AIKGS
+722 SIKGS
-727 FPSLEELQEQH
+727 FPTLDELQEQH
-738 PVGQLGDAY
+738 PAGQLGDAY

-758 SRWQDVGD
+758 SAWQDVGD

-818 GGTALARTFAF
+818 GGTALARTFTFA
-829 EFKNLKGQKGDK
+829 FKNLKGHKGDK

-857 SATASVDGTT
+857 GATATVDATT
-867 GAPKVTVTVGG
+867 GTPKVTVTAGG

-889 TGLKGATGS
+889 TGLKGATGP
-898 AGTTTWAGIT
+898 AGTTTWGGIT
-908 DKPTFFTSKGISM
+908 DKPSYFKASGISM

>member
-20 TAFTFAFKV
+20 SAYTFAFKV
-29 FRSEDVKVLRSASSD
+29 FRPEDVKVVRSESAD

-68 KAGGTVTLA
+68 KAGGTVTLV

-104 GFLPATLNN
+104 GFLPTTLNE

-132 LRVPASSDK
+132 LRVPASADK
-141 TPEDMTEELMSA
+141 TPEDLTEELLSA
-153 QEDAR
+153 QADAR
-158 RFADAAQQS
+158 KFADAAEKS
-167 ADSAK
+167 AEEAK
-172 KSEEKTAK
+172 KSEEQTKA

-197 VADNIEPVKTI
+197 VADNIEPVKTV
-208 GQDIE
+208 GLNIE
-213 SVKLVAAIKDETV
+213 PVKSVASIKDETV
-226 AVAGALDDI
+226 VVAGAVADI
-235 GTAAASE
+235 ETAAAPE
-242 NLQAY
+242 NLEAY

-253 KDQVVV
+253 KDQVVT
-259 DAQIASEIVAVA
+259 DAEIANEIVTVA

-277 VTVSTNIGDVKDVSN
+277 VTVSTNIDNVKDVSN

-304 QGGKCVPVKFSAG
+304 TGGKCTPAKFSAG

-339 HVVAVDKV
+339 HIVAVDKV
-347 AGAVDDGTLEKAAGA
+347 AGAVDDGTLEKAANSVGA
-362 LDSTLENVRRA
+362 SAENARRA
-373 EAAQSAAESANTS
+373 EAAQAGAESANAS

-397 ATAAGSSA
+397 ATSAGSSA

-411 ATQMGSPVEGDLYSS
+411 ATQMGTPVEGDLYSS
-426 KHYAEI
+426 KHYAEV

-445 EVKKAGQDAVAVIT
+445 EVKKAGQDAVAAIT

-473 QKQVKAVGDLGS
+473 QEQVKAV
-485 SWETKVNSAGST
+485 ETAGST
-497 QVKAV
+497 QV
-502 EASGATQTQAVNSAG
+502 GAVNA
-517 TSWHAKVEQAGTRQ
+517 
-531 TNAVNQA
+531 A
-538 GATQVKAVE
+538 GAAQVKAVE

-558 AQADAAAKS
+558 AQADAAAAS

-572 SAQKTAETAK
+572 NAKKAAETAK
-582 SGADTAKTGAESAK
+582 AGADTARGGAESAK
-596 AAAVTAQGKAETAA
+596 TAAVTAQGMAETAA
-610 TTATQKAT
+610 NTATTKAT

-635 QSAKVA
+635 ESAKTA
-641 AFAVRLTSTNMS
+641 AYAMRLTSANMS
-653 ASGTAAVSTLTPST
+653 ASGTAAISSLTPST
-667 NVKVGDTVIDPD
+667 NAKVGDTVIDPD
-679 GEVFSITSISGSTFT
+679 GEVFSITAVSGGNFT
-694 VGSKLTSIKGPQG
+694 VGAKLTSLKGPQG
-707 DQGDVGP
+707 IRGAKGDTGPQGAQGPQGLKGDTGPQGVQGPRGPQGD
-714 KGETGAPL
+714 TGAPL
-722 AIKGS
+722 SIKGS
-727 FPSLEELQEQH
+727 FPTLDELQEQH

-758 SRWQDVGD
+758 SAWQDVGD

-818 GGTALARTFAF
+818 GGTALARTFTFA
-829 EFKNLKGQKGDK
+829 FKNLKGHKGDK

-857 SATASVDGTT
+857 GATASVDATT
-867 GAPKVTVTVGG
+867 GTPKVAVTVGG

-889 TGLKGATGS
+889 TGLKGATGP
-898 AGTTTWAGIT
+898 AGTTSWNGIT
-908 DKPTFFTSKGISM
+908 DKPSYFKASGISM

>member
-20 TAFTFAFKV
+20 SAYTFAFKV
-29 FRSEDVKVLRSASSD
+29 FRPEDVKVVRSESAD
-44 ASAQDEALKFGT
+44 ASAQDETLKLGT

-68 KAGGTVTLA
+68 KAGGTVTLV

-104 GFLPATLNN
+104 GFLPTTLNE

-132 LRVPASSDK
+132 LRVPASADK
-141 TPEDMTEELMSA
+141 TPEDLTEELLSA
-153 QEDAR
+153 QADAR
-158 RFADAAQQS
+158 QFADAAQKS
-167 ADSAK
+167 AEEAK
-172 KSEEKTAK
+172 KSELKTAE
-180 YAEAATV
+180 YAEAATA

-197 VADNIEPVKTI
+197 VADNIEPVKTV
-208 GQDIE
+208 GLNIE
-213 SVKLVAAIKDETV
+213 PVKSVASIKDETV
-226 AVAGALDDI
+226 VVAGAVADI
-235 GTAAASE
+235 ETAAAPE
-242 NLQAY
+242 NLEAY

-253 KDQVVV
+253 KDQVVT
-259 DAQIASEIVAVA
+259 DAEIANEIVTVA

-277 VTVSTNIGDVKDVSN
+277 VTVSTNIDNVKDVSN

-304 QGGKCVPVKFSAG
+304 TGGKCTPAKFSAG

-339 HVVAVDKV
+339 HIVAVDKV
-347 AGAVDDGTLEKAAGA
+347 AGAVDDGTLEKAANSA
-362 LDSTLENVRRA
+362 EASAENARRA
-373 EAAQSAAESANTS
+373 EAAQAGAESANAS

-397 ATAAGSSA
+397 ATSAGSSA

-411 ATQMGSPVEGDLYSS
+411 ATQMGTPVEGDLYSS

-432 ASGAAGSSSEVLA
+432 ASGAAGSSSETLEA
-445 EVKKAGQDAVAVIT
+445 VKLAGQTALASIT

-473 QKQVKAVGDLGS
+473 QKQVRAV
-485 SWETKVNSAGST
+485 ETAGST
-497 QVKAV
+497 QVGAV
-502 EASGATQTQAVNSAG
+502 SA
-517 TSWHAKVEQAGTRQ
+517 
-531 TNAVNQA
+531 A
-538 GATQVKAVE
+538 GAAQVKAVE
-547 TAGATQTANAK
+547 TAGATQTVNAK

-567 ATAAA
+567 ATAAS
-572 SAQKTAETAK
+572 SAQKAAETAKAGADTAK
-582 SGADTAKTGAESAK
+582 SGAESAK
-596 AAAVTAQGKAETAA
+596 TAAVTAQGKAETAA
-610 TTATQKAT
+610 TTATNKAT
-618 EATTKA
+618 EAGTKA

-635 QSAKVA
+635 ESAKTA
-641 AFAVRLTSTNMS
+641 AYAMRLTSVNVS
-653 ASGTAAVSTLTPST
+653 ASGTAAITSLTPQT
-667 NVKVGDTVIDPD
+667 NIKVGDTVIDPD
-679 GEVFSITSISGSTFT
+679 GEVFSITAIAGSTFT
-694 VGSKLTSIKGPQG
+694 VGAKLASIKGAKG

-722 AIKGS
+722 SIKGS
-727 FPSLEELQEQH
+727 FPTLDELQEQH
-738 PVGQLGDAY
+738 PAGQLGDAY

-758 SRWQDVGD
+758 SAWQDVGD

-829 EFKNLKGQKGDK
+829 AFKNLKGQK

-852 NATIT
+852 NAVIAG
-857 SATASVDGTT
+857 ATASVDATT
-867 GAPKVTVTVGG
+867 GTPKVTVTVGG

-889 TGLKGATGS
+889 TGLKGATGP

-908 DKPTFFTSKGISM
+908 GKPAYFTGKGISM

>member
-20 TAFTFAFKV
+20 SAYTFAFKV
-29 FRSEDVKVLRSASSD
+29 FRPEDVKVVRSESAD

-68 KAGGTVTLA
+68 KAGGTVTLV

-104 GFLPATLNN
+104 GFLPTTLND

-132 LRVPASSDK
+132 LRVPASADK
-141 TPEDMTEELMSA
+141 TPEDLTEELLSA
-153 QEDAR
+153 QADAR
-158 RFADAAQQS
+158 KFADQAKTS
-167 ADSAK
+167 AEEAK
-172 KSEEKTAK
+172 KSEEQTKE

-197 VADNIEPVKTI
+197 VADNIETVKTV
-208 GQDIE
+208 GQNVE
-213 SVKLVAAIKDETV
+213 SVKSVAAIKDETV

-235 GTAAASE
+235 GTAAAPE
-242 NLQAY
+242 NLAAY
-247 KTVASI
+247 KTVATI
-253 KDQVVV
+253 KDQVVT
-259 DAQIASEIVAVA
+259 DAEISTEIVTVA
-271 GMKDHV
+271 NMKDHV
-277 VTVSTNIGDVKDVSN
+277 VTVSTNIVDVTDVSN
-292 NMDKIGAVAGDL
+292 NLDKIGAVAGDL
-304 QGGKCVPVKFSAG
+304 TGGKCTPAKFSAG

-339 HVVAVDKV
+339 HIVAVDKV
-347 AGAVDDGTLEKAAGA
+347 AGAVDDGTLEKAANSVGA
-362 LDSTLENVRRA
+362 SAENARRA
-373 EAAQSAAESANTS
+373 EAAQAGAESANAS

-397 ATAAGSSA
+397 ATSAGSSA

-411 ATQMGSPVEGDLYSS
+411 ATQMGTPVEGDLYSS

-432 ASGAAGSSSEVLA
+432 ASGAAGSSSETLEA
-445 EVKKAGQDAVAVIT
+445 VKLAGQTALASIT

-473 QKQVKAVGDLGS
+473 QKQVKAV
-485 SWETKVNSAGST
+485 ETAGST
-497 QVKAV
+497 QV
-502 EASGATQTQAVNSAG
+502 GAVNA
-517 TSWHAKVEQAGTRQ
+517 
-531 TNAVNQA
+531 A
-538 GATQVKAVE
+538 GAAQVKAVE

-567 ATAAA
+567 ATTAL
-572 SAQKTAETAK
+572 SAQKAAETAK
-582 SGADTAKTGAESAK
+582 AGADTAKGGAESAK
-596 AAAVTAQGKAETAA
+596 TAAVTAQGKAETAA
-610 TTATQKAT
+610 TTATNKAT
-618 EATTKA
+618 EAGTKA

-635 QSAKVA
+635 ESAKTA
-641 AFAVRLTSTNMS
+641 AYAMRLTSVNMS
-653 ASGTAAVSTLTPST
+653 ASGTAAITSLTPQT
-667 NVKVGDTVIDPD
+667 NIKVGDTVIDPD
-679 GEVFSITSISGSTFT
+679 GEVFSITAIAGSTFT
-694 VGSKLTSIKGPQG
+694 VGAKLASIKGPKG

-722 AIKGS
+722 SIKGS
-727 FPSLEELQEQH
+727 FPTLDELQEQH

-758 SRWQDVGD
+758 SAWQDVGD

-829 EFKNLKGQKGDK
+829 AFKNLKGQKGDP

-857 SATASVDGTT
+857 GATATVDATT
-867 GAPKVTVTVGG
+867 GTPKVTVTVGG

-889 TGLKGATGS
+889 TGLKGATGP

-908 DKPTFFTSKGISM
+908 GKPAYFTGKGISM

>member
-20 TAFTFAFKV
+20 SAYTFAFKV
-29 FRSEDVKVLRSASSD
+29 FRPEDVKVVRSESAD

-68 KAGGTVTLA
+68 KAGGTVTLV

-104 GFLPATLNN
+104 GFLPTTLNE

-132 LRVPASSDK
+132 LRVPASADK
-141 TPEDMTEELMSA
+141 TPEDLTEELLSA
-153 QEDAR
+153 QADAR
-158 RFADAAQQS
+158 KFADAAQQS
-167 ADSAK
+167 AEEAK
-172 KSEEKTAK
+172 KSEEQTKV

-197 VADNIEPVKTI
+197 VADNIETVKTV
-208 GQDIE
+208 GQNVE
-213 SVKLVAAIKDETV
+213 SVKSVAAIKDETV

-235 GTAAASE
+235 GTAAAPE
-242 NLQAY
+242 NLAAY
-247 KTVASI
+247 KTVATI
-253 KDQVVV
+253 KDQVVT
-259 DAQIASEIVAVA
+259 DAEISTEIVTVA
-271 GMKDHV
+271 NMKDHV
-277 VTVSTNIGDVKDVSN
+277 VAVSTNIDDVKDVSA

-304 QGGKCVPVKFSAG
+304 TGGKCTPAKFSAG

-339 HVVAVDKV
+339 HIVAVDKV
-347 AGAVDDGTLEKAAGA
+347 AGAVDDGTLEKAANSAEASAENA
-362 LDSTLENVRRA
+362 LRA
-373 EAAQSAAESANTS
+373 EAARAGAESANAS
-386 AQSAKTSAAGS
+386 AQSAKTSAEQS
-397 ATAAGSSA
+397 AASAGSSA

-411 ATQMGSPVEGDLYSS
+411 ATQMGTPVEGDLYSS

-432 ASGAAGSSSEVLA
+432 ASGAAGSSSETLEA
-445 EVKKAGQDAVAVIT
+445 VKLAGQTALASIT

-473 QKQVKAVGDLGS
+473 QKQVKAV
-485 SWETKVNSAGST
+485 ETAGST
-497 QVKAV
+497 QV
-502 EASGATQTQAVNSAG
+502 GAVNA
-517 TSWHAKVEQAGTRQ
+517 
-531 TNAVNQA
+531 A
-538 GATQVKAVE
+538 GAAQVKAVE

-567 ATAAA
+567 ATAAS
-572 SAQKTAETAK
+572 SAQKAAETAKAGADTAK
-582 SGADTAKTGAESAK
+582 SGAESAK
-596 AAAVTAQGKAETAA
+596 TAAVTAQGKAETAA
-610 TTATQKAT
+610 TTATNKAT
-618 EATTKA
+618 EAGTKA

-635 QSAKVA
+635 ESAKTA
-641 AFAVRLTSTNMS
+641 AYAMRLTSVNMS
-653 ASGTAAVSTLTPST
+653 ASGTAAITSLTPQT
-667 NVKVGDTVIDPD
+667 NIKVGDTVIDPD
-679 GEVFSITSISGSTFT
+679 GEVFSITAIAGSTFT
-694 VGSKLTSIKGPQG
+694 VGAKLASIKGAKG

-722 AIKGS
+722 SIKGS
-727 FPSLEELQEQH
+727 FPTLDELQEQH
-738 PVGQLGDAY
+738 PAGQLGDAY

-758 SRWQDVGD
+758 SAWQDVGD

-829 EFKNLKGQKGDK
+829 EFKNLKGQKGDT

-857 SATASVDGTT
+857 GATATVDATT
-867 GAPKVTVTVGG
+867 GTPKVTVTVGG

-889 TGLKGATGS
+889 TGLKGATGP

-908 DKPTFFTSKGISM
+908 DKPAYFKTSGISM

>member
-20 TAFTFAFKV
+20 SAYTFAFKV
-29 FRSEDVKVLRSASSD
+29 FRPEDVKVVRSESAD

-68 KAGGTVTLA
+68 KAGGTVTLV

-104 GFLPATLNN
+104 GFLPTTLNE

-132 LRVPASSDK
+132 LRVPASADK
-141 TPEDMTEELMSA
+141 TPEDLTEELLSA
-153 QEDAR
+153 QADAR
-158 RFADAAQQS
+158 QFADAAQKS
-167 ADSAK
+167 AEEAK
-172 KSEEKTAK
+172 KSEEQTKV

-197 VADNIEPVKTI
+197 VADNIETVKTV
-208 GQDIE
+208 GQNVE
-213 SVKLVAAIKDETV
+213 SVKSVAAIKDETV

-235 GTAAASE
+235 GTAAAPE
-242 NLQAY
+242 NLAAY
-247 KTVASI
+247 KTVATI
-253 KDQVVV
+253 KDQVVT
-259 DAQIASEIVAVA
+259 DAEISTEIVTVA
-271 GMKDHV
+271 NMKDHV
-277 VTVSTNIGDVKDVSN
+277 VTVSTNIVDVTDVSN
-292 NMDKIGAVAGDL
+292 NLDKIGAVAGDL
-304 QGGKCVPVKFSAG
+304 TGGKCTPAKFSAG

-339 HVVAVDKV
+339 HIVAVDKV
-347 AGAVDDGTLEKAAGA
+347 AGAVDDGTLEKAANSA
-362 LDSTLENVRRA
+362 EASAENARRA
-373 EAAQSAAESANTS
+373 EAAQAGAESANAS

-397 ATAAGSSA
+397 ATSAGSSA

-411 ATQMGSPVEGDLYSS
+411 ATQMGTPVEGDLYSS

-432 ASGAAGSSSEVLA
+432 ASGAAGSSSETLEA
-445 EVKKAGQDAVAVIT
+445 VKLAGQTALASIT

-473 QKQVKAVGDLGS
+473 QKQVKAV
-485 SWETKVNSAGST
+485 ETAGST
-497 QVKAV
+497 QV
-502 EASGATQTQAVNSAG
+502 GAVNA
-517 TSWHAKVEQAGTRQ
+517 
-531 TNAVNQA
+531 A
-538 GATQVKAVE
+538 GAAQVKAVE

-567 ATAAA
+567 ATAAS
-572 SAQKTAETAK
+572 SAQKAAETAKAGADTAK
-582 SGADTAKTGAESAK
+582 SGAESAK
-596 AAAVTAQGKAETAA
+596 TAAVTAQGKAETAA
-610 TTATQKAT
+610 TTATTKAT
-618 EATTKA
+618 EAGTKA

-635 QSAKVA
+635 ESAKTA
-641 AFAVRLTSTNMS
+641 AYAMRLTSVNMS
-653 ASGTAAVSTLTPST
+653 ASGTAAITSLTPQT
-667 NVKVGDTVIDPD
+667 NIKVGDTVIDPD
-679 GEVFSITSISGSTFT
+679 GEVFSITAIAGSTFT
-694 VGSKLTSIKGPQG
+694 VGAKLASIKGPKG

-722 AIKGS
+722 SIKGS
-727 FPSLEELQEQH
+727 FPTLDELQEQH
-738 PVGQLGDAY
+738 PAGQLGDAY

-758 SRWQDVGD
+758 SAWQDVGD

-829 EFKNLKGQKGDK
+829 AFKNLKGQKGDT

-857 SATASVDGTT
+857 GATATVDATT
-867 GAPKVTVTVGG
+867 GTPKVTVTVGG

-889 TGLKGATGS
+889 TGLKGATGP
-898 AGTTTWAGIT
+898 AGTTTWGGIT
-908 DKPTFFTSKGISM
+908 DKPSYFKASGISM

>member
-20 TAFTFAFKV
+20 SAYTFAFKV
-29 FRSEDVKVLRSASSD
+29 FRSEDVKVVRSESAD

-104 GFLPATLNN
+104 GMLPTTLND

-118 IALIQELKEEVGRS
+118 IALIQELKEAVGRT

-141 TPEDMTEELMSA
+141 TPEDLTEELLSA
-153 QEDAR
+153 QNDAR
-158 RFADAAQQS
+158 KYADAAQQS
-167 ADSAK
+167 AEEAK
-172 KSEEKTAK
+172 KSELKTAE
-180 YAEAATV
+180 YAEAATA
-187 IVPFKDEIKT
+187 IVPFKAEIKT
-197 VADNIEPVKTI
+197 VADNIETVKTV
-208 GQDIE
+208 GRNVE
-213 SVKLVAAIKDETV
+213 SVKSVASIKDETV

-235 GTAAASE
+235 GTAAAPE
-242 NLQAY
+242 NLEAY

-253 KDQVVV
+253 KDQVVT
-259 DAQIASEIVAVA
+259 DAEIASEIVAAA
-271 GMKDHV
+271 GMKNHV
-277 VTVSTNIGDVKDVSN
+277 VTVSTNIDDVKDVSA

-339 HVVAVDKV
+339 HIVAVDKV
-347 AGAVDDGTLEKAAGA
+347 AGAVDDGTLEKAANSVEASAENA
-362 LDSTLENVRRA
+362 LRA
-373 EAAQSAAESANTS
+373 EAARVGAESANAS
-386 AQSAKTSAAGS
+386 AQSAKTSAEQS
-397 ATAAGSSA
+397 AASAGSSA
-405 TLAKKW
+405 TTAKAW
-411 ATQMGSPVEGDLYSS
+411 ATQMGTPVEGDLYSS

-432 ASGAAGSSSEVLA
+432 ASGAAGSSSETLEA
-445 EVKKAGQDAVAVIT
+445 VKLAGQTALASIT

-473 QKQVKAVGDLGS
+473 QKQVKAV
-485 SWETKVNSAGST
+485 ETAGST
-497 QVKAV
+497 QI
-502 EASGATQTQAVNSAG
+502 GAVNA
-517 TSWHAKVEQAGTRQ
+517 
-531 TNAVNQA
+531 A
-538 GATQVKAVE
+538 GAAQVKAVE

-567 ATAAA
+567 ATTAL
-572 SAQKTAETAK
+572 SAQKAAETAK
-582 SGADTAKTGAESAK
+582 AGADTAKGGAESAK
-596 AAAVTAQGKAETAA
+596 TAAVTAQGKAETAA
-610 TTATQKAT
+610 TTATTKAT

-635 QSAKVA
+635 ESAKTA
-641 AFAVRLTSTNMS
+641 AYAMRLTSVNMS
-653 ASGTAAVSTLTPST
+653 ASGTAAITSLTPQT
-667 NVKVGDTVIDPD
+667 NIKVGDTVIDPD
-679 GEVFSITSISGSTFT
+679 GEVFSITAIAGSTFT
-694 VGSKLTSIKGPQG
+694 VGAKLASIKGAKG

-722 AIKGS
+722 SIKGS
-727 FPSLEELQEQH
+727 FPTLDELQEQH
-738 PVGQLGDAY
+738 PTGALGDAY

-758 SRWQDVGD
+758 SAWQDVGD
-766 IKGPKGDPGTP
+766 IKGPKGDKGDVGPQ
-777 GTPGAP
+777 GAQGVQGP
-783 GADGKDGAAGA
+783 KGDAGA
-794 SASITGATA
+794 KGETGATGPKGAQGPQGVQGIQGERGA
-803 TVDANVGTPSVLVTS
+803 T
-818 GGTALARTFAF
+818 
-829 EFKNLKGQKGDK
+829 
-841 GDPGANGADGA
+841 GAAGA

-857 SATASVDGTT
+857 GATASVDATT
-867 GAPKVTVTVGG
+867 GTPKVAVTVGG

-889 TGLKGATGS
+889 TGLKGATGP
-898 AGTTTWAGIT
+898 AGTTSWNGIT
-908 DKPTFFTSKGISM
+908 DKPSYFSSKGISM

>member
-20 TAFTFAFKV
+20 SAYTFAFKV
-29 FRSEDVKVLRSASSD
+29 FRSEDVKVVRSESAD

-104 GFLPATLNN
+104 GFFPTTLNE

-132 LRVPASSDK
+132 LRVPASADK
-141 TPEDMTEELMSA
+141 TPEDLTEELLSA
-153 QEDAR
+153 QADAR
-158 RFADAAQQS
+158 KFAEAAQQS
-167 ADSAK
+167 AEEAK
-172 KSEEKTAK
+172 KSELKTAE
-180 YAEAATV
+180 YAEAATAL
-187 IVPFKDEIKT
+187 VPMKAEIKT
-197 VADNIEPVKTI
+197 VADNIEPVKTV
-208 GQDIE
+208 GQNVE
-213 SVKLVAAIKDETV
+213 SVKSVASIKDETV

-235 GTAAASE
+235 GTAAAPE
-242 NLQAY
+242 NLEAY

-253 KDQVVV
+253 KDQVVT
-259 DAQIASEIVAVA
+259 DAEIASEIVTVA

-277 VTVSTNIGDVKDVSN
+277 VTVSTNIDDVKDVSA

-339 HVVAVDKV
+339 HIVAVDKV
-347 AGAVDDGTLEKAAGA
+347 AGAVDDGTLEKAANSVEASAENA
-362 LDSTLENVRRA
+362 LRA
-373 EAAQSAAESANTS
+373 EAARVGAESANAS
-386 AQSAKTSAAGS
+386 AQSAKTSAEQS
-397 ATAAGSSA
+397 AASAGSSA
-405 TLAKKW
+405 TTAKAW
-411 ATQMGSPVEGDLYSS
+411 ATQMGTPVEGDLYSS

-445 EVKKAGQDAVAVIT
+445 EVKKAGQNAVAAIT

-473 QKQVKAVGDLGS
+473 QEQVKAV
-485 SWETKVNSAGST
+485 ETAGST
-497 QVKAV
+497 QV
-502 EASGATQTQAVNSAG
+502 GAVNA
-517 TSWHAKVEQAGTRQ
+517 
-531 TNAVNQA
+531 A
-538 GATQVKAVE
+538 GAAQVKAVE

-558 AQADAAAKS
+558 AQADAAAAS

-572 SAQKTAETAK
+572 NAKKAAETAK
-582 SGADTAKTGAESAK
+582 AGADTARSGAESAK
-596 AAAVTAQGKAETAA
+596 TAAVTAQGMAEIAANTA
-610 TTATQKAT
+610 TTKAT

-635 QSAKVA
+635 ESAKTA
-641 AFAVRLTSTNMS
+641 AYAMRLTSANMS
-653 ASGTAAVSTLTPST
+653 ASGTAAISSLTPST
-667 NVKVGDTVIDPD
+667 NAKVGDTVIDPD
-679 GEVFSITSISGSTFT
+679 GEVFLITAVSGGNFT
-694 VGSKLTSIKGPQG
+694 VGAKLTSLKGPQG
-707 DQGDVGP
+707 IRGAKGDTGPQGAQGPQGLKGDTGPQGVQGPRGPQGD
-714 KGETGAPL
+714 TGAPL
-722 AIKGS
+722 SIKGS
-727 FPSLEELQEQH
+727 FPTLDELQEQH

-758 SRWQDVGD
+758 SAWQDVGD
-766 IKGPKGDPGTP
+766 IKGPKGDKGDVGPQ
-777 GTPGAP
+777 GAQGVQGP
-783 GADGKDGAAGA
+783 KGDAGA
-794 SASITGATA
+794 KGETGATGPKGAQGPQGIQGIQGERGA
-803 TVDANVGTPSVLVTS
+803 T
-818 GGTALARTFAF
+818 
-829 EFKNLKGQKGDK
+829 
-841 GDPGANGADGA
+841 GAAGA

-857 SATASVDGTT
+857 GATASVDATT
-867 GAPKVTVTVGG
+867 GTPKVTVTVGG

-889 TGLKGATGS
+889 TGLKGATGP
-898 AGTTTWAGIT
+898 AGTTTWGGIT
-908 DKPTFFTSKGISM
+908 DKPSYFKASGISM

>member
-20 TAFTFAFKV
+20 SAYTFAFKV
-29 FRSEDVKVLRSASSD
+29 FRPEDVKVARSESAD

-68 KAGGTVTLA
+68 KAGGTVTLV

-104 GFLPATLNN
+104 GFLPTTLND

-132 LRVPASSDK
+132 LRVPASADK
-141 TPEDMTEELMSA
+141 TPEDLTEELLSA
-153 QEDAR
+153 QADAR
-158 RFADAAQQS
+158 KFADAAEKS
-167 ADSAK
+167 AEEAK
-172 KSEEKTAK
+172 KSEEQTKA

-197 VADNIEPVKTI
+197 VADNIETVKTV
-208 GQDIE
+208 GQNVE
-213 SVKLVAAIKDETV
+213 SVKSVASIKDETV

-235 GTAAASE
+235 GTAAAPE
-242 NLQAY
+242 NLEAY

-253 KDQVVV
+253 KDQVVT
-259 DAQIASEIVAVA
+259 DAEIASEIVAVA
-271 GMKDHV
+271 GMKNHV
-277 VTVSTNIGDVKDVSN
+277 VTVSTNIDDVKDVSA

-339 HVVAVDKV
+339 HIVAVDKV
-347 AGAVDDGTLEKAAGA
+347 AGAVDDGTLEKAANSA
-362 LDSTLENVRRA
+362 EASAENARRA
-373 EAAQSAAESANTS
+373 EAAQAGAESANAS

-397 ATAAGSSA
+397 ATSAGSSA

-411 ATQMGSPVEGDLYSS
+411 ATQMGTPVEGDLYSS

-432 ASGAAGSSSEVLA
+432 ASGAAGSSSETLEA
-445 EVKKAGQDAVAVIT
+445 VKLAGQTALASIT

-473 QKQVKAVGDLGS
+473 QKQVRAV
-485 SWETKVNSAGST
+485 ETAGST
-497 QVKAV
+497 QV
-502 EASGATQTQAVNSAG
+502 GAVNA
-517 TSWHAKVEQAGTRQ
+517 
-531 TNAVNQA
+531 A
-538 GATQVKAVE
+538 GAAQVKAVE
-547 TAGATQTANAK
+547 TAGATQTVNAK

-567 ATAAA
+567 ATAAS
-572 SAQKTAETAK
+572 SAQKAAETAKAGADTAK
-582 SGADTAKTGAESAK
+582 SGAESAK
-596 AAAVTAQGKAETAA
+596 TAAVTAQGKAETAA
-610 TTATQKAT
+610 TTATNKAT
-618 EATTKA
+618 EAGTKA

-635 QSAKVA
+635 ESAKTA
-641 AFAVRLTSTNMS
+641 AYAMRLTSVNMS
-653 ASGTAAVSTLTPST
+653 ASGTAAITSLTPQT
-667 NVKVGDTVIDPD
+667 NIKVGDTVIDPD
-679 GEVFSITSISGSTFT
+679 GEVFSITAIAGSTFT
-694 VGSKLTSIKGPQG
+694 VGAKLASIKGAKG

-722 AIKGS
+722 SIKGS
-727 FPSLEELQEQH
+727 FPTLDELQEQH
-738 PVGQLGDAY
+738 PAGQLGDAY

-758 SRWQDVGD
+758 SAWQDVGD

-829 EFKNLKGQKGDK
+829 AFKNLKGQK
-841 GDPGANGADGA
+841 GDPGANGADGT
-852 NATIT
+852 NATIAG
-857 SATASVDGTT
+857 ATASVDATT
-867 GAPKVTVTVGG
+867 GTPKVTVTVGG

-889 TGLKGATGS
+889 TGLKGATGP

-908 DKPTFFTSKGISM
+908 DKPSYFKASGISM

>member
-20 TAFTFAFKV
+20 SAYTFAFKV
-29 FRSEDVKVLRSASSD
+29 FRSEDVKVVRSESAD

-104 GFLPATLNN
+104 GMLPTTLND

-118 IALIQELKEEVGRS
+118 IALIQELKEAVGRT

-141 TPEDMTEELMSA
+141 TPEDLTEELLSA
-153 QEDAR
+153 QNDAR
-158 RFADAAQQS
+158 KYADAAQQS
-167 ADSAK
+167 AEEAK
-172 KSEEKTAK
+172 KSELKTAE
-180 YAEAATV
+180 YAEAATA
-187 IVPFKDEIKT
+187 IVPFKAEIKT
-197 VADNIEPVKTI
+197 VADNIETVKTV
-208 GQDIE
+208 GQNVE
-213 SVKLVAAIKDETV
+213 SVKSVASIKDETV

-235 GTAAASE
+235 GTAAAPE
-242 NLQAY
+242 NLEAY

-253 KDQVVV
+253 KDQVVT
-259 DAQIASEIVAVA
+259 DAEIASEIVAVA
-271 GMKDHV
+271 GMKNHV
-277 VTVSTNIGDVKDVSN
+277 VTVSTNIDDVKDVSA

-339 HVVAVDKV
+339 HIVAVDKV
-347 AGAVDDGTLEKAAGA
+347 AGAVDDGTLEKAANSA
-362 LDSTLENVRRA
+362 EASAENARRA
-373 EAAQSAAESANTS
+373 EAAQAGAESANAS

-397 ATAAGSSA
+397 ATSAGSSA

-411 ATQMGSPVEGDLYSS
+411 ATQMGTPVEGDLYSS

-432 ASGAAGSSSEVLA
+432 ASGAAGSSTEALEA
-445 EVKKAGQDAVAVIT
+445 VKKAGQDAVAAIT
-459 QEGGTQVAAVTAEG
+459 QEGGAQVAAVTAEG
-473 QKQVKAVGDLGS
+473 KR
-485 SWETKVNSAGST
+485 

-502 EASGATQTQAVNSAG
+502 EAAGSTQVGAVN
-517 TSWHAKVEQAGTRQ
+517 
-531 TNAVNQA
+531 AV
-538 GATQVKAVE
+538 GAAQVKAVE

-558 AQADAAAKS
+558 AQADAAAAS

-572 SAQKTAETAK
+572 NAKKAAETAKAGADTAK
-582 SGADTAKTGAESAK
+582 SGAESAK
-596 AAAVTAQGKAETAA
+596 TAAVTAQGKAETAA
-610 TTATQKAT
+610 TTATTKAT

-624 SEAAK
+624 NEATK

-635 QSAKVA
+635 ESAKTA
-641 AFAVRLTSTNMS
+641 AYAMRLTSVNMS
-653 ASGTAAVSTLTPST
+653 ASGTAAISSLTPQA
-667 NVKVGDTVIDPD
+667 NIKVGDTVIDPD
-679 GEVFSITSISGSTFT
+679 GEVFSITAIAGSTFT
-694 VGSKLTSIKGPQG
+694 VGAKLTSLKGPQGIRGEKGEQGIQGAQGPKGDQGPQGLKG

-714 KGETGAPL
+714 KGATGAPL
-722 AIKGS
+722 SIKGS
-727 FPSLEELQEQH
+727 FPTLDELQEQH

-758 SRWQDVGD
+758 SAWQDVGD
-766 IKGPKGDPGTP
+766 IKGPKGAQGPQGVQ
-777 GTPGAP
+777 GIQGERGAT
-783 GADGKDGAAGA
+783 GAA
-794 SASITGATA
+794 
-803 TVDANVGTPSVLVTS
+803 
-818 GGTALARTFAF
+818 
-829 EFKNLKGQKGDK
+829 
-841 GDPGANGADGA
+841 GA

-857 SATASVDGTT
+857 GATASVDATT
-867 GAPKVTVTVGG
+867 GTPKVTVTVGG

-889 TGLKGATGS
+889 TGLKGATGP
-898 AGTTTWAGIT
+898 AGTTSWNGIT
-908 DKPTFFTSKGISM
+908 DKPSYFSSKGISM

>member
-20 TAFTFAFKV
+20 SAYTFAFKV
-29 FRSEDVKVLRSASSD
+29 FRPEDVKVVRSESAD

-68 KAGGTVTLA
+68 KAGGTVTLV

-104 GFLPATLNN
+104 GFLPTTLNE

-132 LRVPASSDK
+132 LRVPASADK
-141 TPEDMTEELMSA
+141 TPEDLTEELLSA
-153 QEDAR
+153 QADAR
-158 RFADAAQQS
+158 QFADAAQKS
-167 ADSAK
+167 AEEAK
-172 KSEEKTAK
+172 KSELKTAE
-180 YAEAATV
+180 YAEAATA

-197 VADNIEPVKTI
+197 VADNIEPVKTV
-208 GQDIE
+208 GLNIE
-213 SVKLVAAIKDETV
+213 PVKSVASIKDETV
-226 AVAGALDDI
+226 VVAGAVADI
-235 GTAAASE
+235 ETAAAPE
-242 NLQAY
+242 NLEAY

-253 KDQVVV
+253 KDQVVT
-259 DAQIASEIVAVA
+259 DAEIANEIVTVA

-277 VTVSTNIGDVKDVSN
+277 VTVSTNIDNVKDVSN

-304 QGGKCVPVKFSAG
+304 TGGKCTPAKFSAG

-339 HVVAVDKV
+339 HIVAVDKV
-347 AGAVDDGTLEKAAGA
+347 AGAVDDGTLEKAANSVEA
-362 LDSTLENVRRA
+362 SAENARRA
-373 EAAQSAAESANTS
+373 KAAQAGAESANAS

-397 ATAAGSSA
+397 ATSAGSSA

-411 ATQMGSPVEGDLYSS
+411 ATQMGAPVEGDLYSS

-432 ASGAAGSSSEVLA
+432 ASGAAGSSSETLEA
-445 EVKKAGQDAVAVIT
+445 VKLAGQTALASIT

-473 QKQVKAVGDLGS
+473 QKQVKAV
-485 SWETKVNSAGST
+485 ETAGST
-497 QVKAV
+497 QV
-502 EASGATQTQAVNSAG
+502 GAVNA
-517 TSWHAKVEQAGTRQ
+517 
-531 TNAVNQA
+531 A
-538 GATQVKAVE
+538 GAAQVKAVE

-558 AQADAAAKS
+558 VQADAAAAS

-572 SAQKTAETAK
+572 NAKKAAETAK
-582 SGADTAKTGAESAK
+582 AGADTAKGGAESAK
-596 AAAVTAQGKAETAA
+596 TAAVTAQGKAETAA
-610 TTATQKAT
+610 TTATNKAT
-618 EATTKA
+618 EAGTKA

-635 QSAKVA
+635 ESAKTA
-641 AFAVRLTSTNMS
+641 AYAMRLTSVNMS
-653 ASGTAAVSTLTPST
+653 ASGTAAITSLTPQA
-667 NVKVGDTVIDPD
+667 NIKVGDTVIDPD
-679 GEVFSITSISGSTFT
+679 GEVFSITAIAGSTFT
-694 VGSKLTSIKGPQG
+694 VGAKLASIKGAKG

-722 AIKGS
+722 SIKGS
-727 FPSLEELQEQH
+727 FPTLDELQEQH
-738 PVGQLGDAY
+738 PAGQLGDAY

-758 SRWQDVGD
+758 SAWQDVGD

-794 SASITGATA
+794 SAIITGATA

-829 EFKNLKGQKGDK
+829 AFKNLKGQK

-857 SATASVDGTT
+857 GATATVDATT
-867 GAPKVTVTVGG
+867 GTPKVAVTVGG

-889 TGLKGATGS
+889 TGLKGATGP
-898 AGTTTWAGIT
+898 AGTTSWNGIT
-908 DKPTFFTSKGISM
+908 DKPSYFSSKGISM

>member
-8 RRAGPYVGTGLV
+8 RRAGPYVGTGL
-20 TAFTFAFKV
+20 ASAYTFAFKV
-29 FRSEDVKVLRSASSD
+29 FRAEDVRVVRSVSSD
-44 ASAQDEALKFGT
+44 ASAQDETLKLGT

-68 KAGGTVTLA
+68 KAGGTVTLV
-77 SPLAEGLRLSILSAI
+77 SPLVEGLRLSILSAI

-104 GFLPATLNN
+104 GFLPTTLND

-118 IALIQELKEEVGRS
+118 IALIQELKEEVGRT

-141 TPEDMTEELMSA
+141 TPEDLTEELLSA
-153 QEDAR
+153 QNDAR
-158 RFADAAQQS
+158 KFADAAQQS
-167 ADSAK
+167 AEEAK
-172 KSEEKTAK
+172 KSEEQTKV
-180 YAEAATV
+180 YAEAATA

-197 VADNIEPVKTI
+197 VADNIEPVKTV
-208 GQDIE
+208 GQNIE
-213 SVKLVAAIKDETV
+213 PVKSVASIKDETV
-226 AVAGALDDI
+226 VVAGAVADI
-235 GTAAASE
+235 ETAAAPE
-242 NLQAY
+242 NLEAY

-253 KDQVVV
+253 KDQVVT
-259 DAQIASEIVAVA
+259 DAEISTEIVTVA
-271 GMKDHV
+271 NMKDHV
-277 VTVSTNIGDVKDVSN
+277 VTVSTNIVDVTDVSN
-292 NMDKIGAVAGDL
+292 NLDKIGAVAGDL
-304 QGGKCVPVKFSAG
+304 TGGKCTPAKFSAG

-339 HVVAVDKV
+339 HIVAVDKV
-347 AGAVDDGTLEKAAGA
+347 AGAVDDGTLEKAANSVEA
-362 LDSTLENVRRA
+362 SAENARRA
-373 EAAQSAAESANTS
+373 EAAQAGAESANAS

-397 ATAAGSSA
+397 ATSAGSSA

-411 ATQMGSPVEGDLYSS
+411 ATQMGTPVEGDLYSS

-432 ASGAAGSSSEVLA
+432 ASGAAGSSSETLEA
-445 EVKKAGQDAVAVIT
+445 VKLAGQTALASIT

-473 QKQVKAVGDLGS
+473 QKQVRAV
-485 SWETKVNSAGST
+485 ETAGST
-497 QVKAV
+497 QV
-502 EASGATQTQAVNSAG
+502 GAVNA
-517 TSWHAKVEQAGTRQ
+517 
-531 TNAVNQA
+531 A
-538 GATQVKAVE
+538 GAAQVKAVE

-558 AQADAAAKS
+558 AQADAAAAS

-572 SAQKTAETAK
+572 NAKKAAETAKAGADTAK
-582 SGADTAKTGAESAK
+582 SGAESAK
-596 AAAVTAQGKAETAA
+596 TAAVTAQGKAETAA
-610 TTATQKAT
+610 NTATTKAT

-635 QSAKVA
+635 ESAKTA
-641 AFAVRLTSTNMS
+641 AYAMRLTSVNMS
-653 ASGTAAVSTLTPST
+653 ASGTAAITSLTPQA
-667 NVKVGDTVIDPD
+667 NIKVGDTVIDPD
-679 GEVFSITSISGSTFT
+679 GEVFSITAIAGSTFT
-694 VGSKLTSIKGPQG
+694 VGAKLASIKGAKG

-722 AIKGS
+722 SIKGS
-727 FPSLEELQEQH
+727 FPTLDELQEQH
-738 PVGQLGDAY
+738 PAGQLGDAY

-758 SRWQDVGD
+758 SAWQDVGD

-829 EFKNLKGQKGDK
+829 EFKNLKGQKGDT

-857 SATASVDGTT
+857 GATATVDATT
-867 GAPKVTVTVGG
+867 GTPKVTVTVGG

-889 TGLKGATGS
+889 TGLKGATGP

-908 DKPTFFTSKGISM
+908 GKPSYFKASGISM